1 MTDSDN
7 VTELLSLLHAGDG
20 DVVSQLLPMI
30 RDELRRIANIYFSRD
45 WAAHNFDPSD
55 LVQEASLRLLIP
67 GKGPWNDREHFFAI
81 AALNIHQRLVD
92 HGRKLRA
99 ERRGGGK
106 WKRVELDDALPA
118 EPEHWSEL
126 LDVDEALRRLEALN
140 ERQSRVVKYRFFG
153 GMTIEETA
161 TALGVCPNTVKTD
174 WAVAA
179 AFLRRELIAY
189 SDARAVGSN

>member
-7 VTELLSLLHAGDG
+7 ITELLSELHTGHG

-30 RDELRRIANIYFSRD
+30 HDELRRIANIYFSRD

-55 LVQEASLRLLIP
+55 LVQDASLRLLMP
-67 GKGPWNDREHFFAI
+67 GKGPWNNREHFFAI
-81 AALNIHQRLVD
+81 AAINVRQRLVD
-92 HGRKLRA
+92 HGRRLRA

-106 WKRVELDDALPA
+106 LKRVDLDDTLPA
-118 EPEHWSEL
+118 EPEHWCEL
-126 LDVDEALRRLEALN
+126 LDVDEALRRLEVLN

-161 TALGVCPNTVKTD
+161 TVLGVCANTVKTD

-179 AFLRRELIAY
+179 AFLRRELKAY
-189 SDARAVGSN
+189 GGASTMGKN